1 MNQCE
6 EIRYNDFLRIIRKEK
21 NASYEKLGYGLYSP
35 AMMHYIEKGEK
46 TPDYRFRNRLLARL
60 GISSERYE
68 DFVQF
73 DEYDRWKK
81 CQDLIFAIEQED
93 MITAKS
99 IIDDLETDGKDKIEK
114 QFILDMKA
122 RLSLMSGEDC
132 GKAILLYREA
142 IELTMPQLPIENL
155 KEYLLAPDEIYLI
168 LKYLSLQN
176 RYVNKPDDYRS
187 QKSRYISV
195 LEYIRSSQ
203 LRFEAK
209 AKVYPMAVVGYY
221 NLLKKS
227 ANTIVKD
234 WDELCRYSNDAIEL
248 LREAKRSYYLSE
260 LIGAREAI
268 YDMYTS
274 VACDNSITEETINS
288 ESAMNIALNSL
299 RDEYNV
305 SIDVENSGFIYD
317 DAIVCCLN
325 DIIRTRRLM
334 YGMSRG
340 ELSEMI
346 CSERTIMRIENK
358 KVKAQTETVSRL
370 LLKLGLSSDYRRSE
384 IMTDDIQVLNTYAR
398 YLAASNDS
406 DARQKKQLLLQL
418 KKELPASK
426 WNQQF
431 LIRLINLQKINR
443 KEISVERF
451 ADNLERALDLT
462 LPRNFKCSPDSYFTK
477 SEMVIFMNLASKGHK
492 EKYKDMLIK
501 KCDFY
506 EENGVRNYKSIYN
519 SIMGNAANEL
529 GNLGKYDESNAI
541 SQKIIIE
548 DLKSYRLHSVH
559 VNISN
564 IAWNKAKLNKDPSN
578 NVYADI
584 LKQSITISDFCRD
597 NTMNMVYNSKLNQL
611 NAGKDWTI

>member
-1 MNQCE
+1 
-6 EIRYNDFLRIIRKEK
+6 
-21 NASYEKLGYGLYSP
+21 
-35 AMMHYIEKGEK
+35 
-46 TPDYRFRNRLLARL
+46 
-60 GISSERYE
+60 
-68 DFVQF
+68 
-73 DEYDRWKK
+73 
-81 CQDLIFAIEQED
+81 
-93 MITAKS
+93 
-99 IIDDLETDGKDKIEK
+99 
-114 QFILDMKA
+114 
-122 RLSLMSGEDC
+122 
-132 GKAILLYREA
+132 
-142 IELTMPQLPIENL
+142 
-155 KEYLLAPDEIYLI
+155 
-168 LKYLSLQN
+168 
-176 RYVNKPDDYRS
+176 
-187 QKSRYISV
+187 
-195 LEYIRSSQ
+195 
-203 LRFEAK
+203 
-209 AKVYPMAVVGYY
+209 MAVVGYY

-462 LPRNFKCSPDSYFTK
+462 LPRNFECSPDSYFTK
-477 SEMVIFMNLASKGHK
+477 SEMIIFMNLAGKGHK
-492 EKYKDMLIK
+492 EKYKDVLIK